1 MTPGATYTCSQPAA
15 HPVSWQPWRDPGQ
28 LESPPRGPGPGAAS
42 AHAEVLGLGY
52 SQHVAPST
60 PSVGVACEASG
71 PAESE
76 KQRVTFAASGT

>member
-1 MTPGATYTCSQPAA
+1 MFPASCPPCQLA
-15 HPVSWQPWRDPGQ
+15 ALERPGQ